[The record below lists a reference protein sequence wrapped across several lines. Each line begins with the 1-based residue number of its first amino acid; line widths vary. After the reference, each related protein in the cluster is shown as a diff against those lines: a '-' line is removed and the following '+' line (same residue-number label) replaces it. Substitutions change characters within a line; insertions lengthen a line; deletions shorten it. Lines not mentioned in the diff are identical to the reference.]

1 MKALGIIPARYAS
14 TRLPGK
20 PLQLLHG
27 KPLIQR
33 VYENAC
39 RAKRIERLL
48 VATDDQRIY
57 ETVEKFGGE
66 AFLTPSDLNSGTD
79 RCAWVARQLDYPLI
93 ANIQGDEPFLAPQVI
108 DDAIADL
115 EANPTA
121 GMATAARRGITQE
134 ELQNP
139 NVVKVL
145 IDRQGNALYFSRQ
158 NIPYIRDSEDLPTK
172 HPALVH
178 YGLYI
183 YRRDFLLKLTT
194 LPLTDLERLEKLE
207 QLRALEH
214 GFSIRVVVTDQP
226 SFGIDT
232 WEDLQK
238 AVRLI
243 EEYETNHRD

>member
-1 MKALGIIPARYAS
+1 MTTLGIIPARHAS

-20 PLQLLHG
+20 PLQLLRG

-33 VYENAC
+33 VYENAS
-39 RAKRIERLL
+39 RAKRLDRLL
-48 VATDDQRIY
+48 VATDDQRIF
-57 ETVEKFGGE
+57 ETVKNFGGE
-66 AFLTPSDLNSGTD
+66 ALLTPSDINSGTD
-79 RCAWVARQLDYPLI
+79 RCAWVARQFDYPLI

-108 DDAIADL
+108 DEAIADL
-115 EANPTA
+115 AENPAAVMT
-121 GMATAARRGITQE
+121 TAARRGITQA
-134 ELQNP
+134 ELHNP

-145 IDRQGNALYFSRQ
+145 VDLHGKALYFSRQ
-158 NIPYIRDSEDLPTK
+158 NIPFIRDSENTPAE

-178 YGLYI
+178 YGLYV
-183 YRRDFLLKLTT
+183 YRRDFLLQFTT
-194 LPLTDLERLEKLE
+194 LPMTELERLEKLE

-238 AVRLI
+238 AEKFI
-243 EEYETNHRD
+243 EEYEASYRD